1 MINDREKIVTIT
13 TNREK
18 YIKEMVIQE
27 DASYKE
33 AENAMELFEFLRQGL
48 RIREGRVMTAWGAKT
63 PLGLY
68 RSIQKHMES
77 GTKPSGGKSRQR
89 RK

>member
-1 MINDREKIVTIT
+1 MTNDAENIVTIT
-13 TNREK
+13 TNKEK
-18 YIKEMVIQE
+18 GIKEMVIQE

-68 RSIQKHMES
+68 RSIHKHMGL
-77 GTKPSGGKSRQR
+77 GTKTSGGKLRQR

>member
-18 YIKEMVIQE
+18 FIKDMVVQE
-27 DASYKE
+27 DATYKE
-33 AENAMELFEFLRQGL
+33 AESAMELFEFLRQGL

-68 RSIQKHMES
+68 RSIHKHMGL
-77 GTKPSGGKSRQR
+77 GTKASGGKRRQR